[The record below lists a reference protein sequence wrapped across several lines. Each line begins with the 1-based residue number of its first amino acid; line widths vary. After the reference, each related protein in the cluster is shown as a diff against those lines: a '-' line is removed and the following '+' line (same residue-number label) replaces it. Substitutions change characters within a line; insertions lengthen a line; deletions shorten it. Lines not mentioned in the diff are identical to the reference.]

1 MINKIAAKIFNEIA
15 DILEIQDEN
24 KFRIRSYRLAAE
36 AIENLSEDLE
46 SIYKEGNLRNIP
58 GIGAHLSERIEEI
71 INNGDCKE
79 HQELLKKIPHDLLDM
94 LKIPFLGPRKVKK
107 LYEELNIKTIEELK
121 RAAFEGKLRNLEG
134 FGETSEEK
142 ILKGIEQTE
151 KNRGRFLISE
161 AYEYA
166 DLIINKLKKIPEV
179 NRIEIAGSLRRGK
192 ETIGDLDILIES
204 NLPDKVMDLFTEL
217 KEVKE
222 ILAKGNTKSSVVL
235 ENNLEADLRVV
246 DKSSFGVAL
255 LYFTG
260 SKEHNV
266 VLRTIAKKKGLKINE
281 YGIYKEGRKEVKI
294 GGESEEEVYKLMNMQ
309 WIPPELREN
318 RGEIEKAQKNN
329 LPKLI
334 ERKYIKGDIHIH
346 TKASDGENTI
356 LEMAEKCKELGYEY
370 LAITDH
376 SKKVTI
382 AGGLGEKEL
391 IKQFKDIDF
400 VQKNIKGIKIL
411 KGVEVDILND
421 GKLDIKD
428 EVLKMA
434 DFIIGAIHYKFEMTE
449 EEMTERIIKAF
460 KNPYLKGFSHP
471 SGRLLT
477 RRESYKVN
485 MNKIIDAAKLY
496 NVVLEINSNPH
507 RLDLV
512 DIYCKMAK
520 EKGVKIYIST
530 DAHSVGD
537 LDYMNY
543 GVTVARRGWLEKT
556 DIINTYSLDKFL
568 KAIKR

>member
-1 MINKIAAKIFNEIA
+1 
-15 DILEIQDEN
+15 
-24 KFRIRSYRLAAE
+24 
-36 AIENLSEDLE
+36 
-46 SIYKEGNLRNIP
+46 
-58 GIGAHLSERIEEI
+58 
-71 INNGDCKE
+71 
-79 HQELLKKIPHDLLDM
+79 
-94 LKIPFLGPRKVKK
+94 
-107 LYEELNIKTIEELK
+107 
-121 RAAFEGKLRNLEG
+121 
-134 FGETSEEK
+134 
-142 ILKGIEQTE
+142 
-151 KNRGRFLISE
+151 
-161 AYEYA
+161 
-166 DLIINKLKKIPEV
+166 
-179 NRIEIAGSLRRGK
+179 
-192 ETIGDLDILIES
+192 
-204 NLPDKVMDLFTEL
+204 
-217 KEVKE
+217 
-222 ILAKGNTKSSVVL
+222 
-235 ENNLEADLRVV
+235 
-246 DKSSFGVAL
+246 
-255 LYFTG
+255 
-260 SKEHNV
+260 
-266 VLRTIAKKKGLKINE
+266 
-281 YGIYKEGRKEVKI
+281 
-294 GGESEEEVYKLMNMQ
+294 MNMQ

-334 ERKYIKGDIHIH
+334 ERKYIKGDLHIH

>member
-281 YGIYKEGRKEVKI
+281 Y
-294 GGESEEEVYKLMNMQ
+294 
-309 WIPPELREN
+309 
-318 RGEIEKAQKNN
+318 
-329 LPKLI
+329 
-334 ERKYIKGDIHIH
+334 
-346 TKASDGENTI
+346 
-356 LEMAEKCKELGYEY
+356 
-370 LAITDH
+370 
-376 SKKVTI
+376 
-382 AGGLGEKEL
+382 
-391 IKQFKDIDF
+391 
-400 VQKNIKGIKIL
+400 
-411 KGVEVDILND
+411 
-421 GKLDIKD
+421 
-428 EVLKMA
+428 
-434 DFIIGAIHYKFEMTE
+434 
-449 EEMTERIIKAF
+449 
-460 KNPYLKGFSHP
+460 
-471 SGRLLT
+471 
-477 RRESYKVN
+477 
-485 MNKIIDAAKLY
+485 
-496 NVVLEINSNPH
+496 
-507 RLDLV
+507 
-512 DIYCKMAK
+512 
-520 EKGVKIYIST
+520 
-530 DAHSVGD
+530 
-537 LDYMNY
+537 
-543 GVTVARRGWLEKT
+543 
-556 DIINTYSLDKFL
+556 
-568 KAIKR
+568 